1 MMKESALMQRIDKFL
16 EENRDAFLKDLAA
29 LIEVDSVRSE
39 PVENGPFGS
48 GVRKAMDRALEIA
61 DRFGLSTRD
70 CSGYL
75 VYADV
80 PGKSEKQIAAIT
92 HLDVVPAGNGWD
104 CDPFQLTR
112 REGFVLGRG
121 VADDKGPAVIT
132 LYLAKFF
139 QEYCQET
146 GETLPYTLRI
156 LLGGAEETG
165 MEDVDYYLE
174 HYPMPAFCFTPDAE
188 FPVGHGEKGG
198 FGGTFVSAPL
208 RGNLV
213 DFQGGVANN
222 VVPDLAY
229 ALVRCDISGL
239 KESDGISLAQEEN
252 GIVRITG
259 HGKGGHASTPEGTV
273 NAIALVTDYL
283 LRNQLCSDAENR
295 YLTMLQQLLA
305 STDGSSFGI
314 AATDTIFTPL
324 TCIGGVISM
333 EEGILRQTI
342 DVRYPTS
349 ITAEEIEAACGKL
362 AKQGDARFVAEK
374 SRVPFYIPADSP
386 EIEACIR
393 SYNEVT
399 GRNDKPFTM
408 GGGTYARHF
417 KNAVSFGIEEPEAA
431 YPDFVGQMHG
441 ANEGVP
447 EALLFQP
454 LKIYILAV
462 TRLMKLSF

>member
-1 MMKESALMQRIDKFL
+1 MINESVLMQRIDKFL
-16 EENRDAFLKDLAA
+16 QENQDALLKDLAS
-29 LIEVDSVRSE
+29 LIEVNSVRSD
-39 PVENGPFGS
+39 PAQNAPFGA
-48 GVRKAMDRALEIA
+48 GVRKALDRALEIA
-61 DRFGLSTRD
+61 GRFGLSTQD
-70 CSGYL
+70 CDGYL
-75 VYADV
+75 VYADI

-92 HLDVVPAGNGWD
+92 HLDVVPAGNGWSH
-104 CDPFQLTR
+104 DPFCLTE
-112 REGFVLGRG
+112 REGFVMGRG

-139 QEYCQET
+139 REYCQET
-146 GETLPYTLRI
+146 GEPLPYTLRI

-198 FGGTFVSAPL
+198 FGGTFVSTPL
-208 RGNLV
+208 SGNLV

-239 KESDGISLAQEEN
+239 KETDRISLSQEEN

-259 HGKGGHASTPEGTV
+259 HGKGGHASTPEGTI

-283 LRNQLCSDAENR
+283 LDNQLCSDAENR
-295 YLTMLQQLLA
+295 YLTMLRQLIA

-333 EEGILRQTI
+333 HDGILRQTI

-374 SRVPFYIPADSP
+374 DRVPFYIPADSP

-417 KNAVSFGIEEPEAA
+417 KNAVSFGIEEPDTK

-447 EALLFQP
+447 KALLFQA

-462 TRLMKLSF
+462 NRLMDLSF